1 MYCKVNGLSDLR
13 FPGRIQCANL
23 PGPFVKSYQ
32 DTKRTGSSKFL
43 NKLYFYAPCLVIVVA
58 IMRAYVFNFGKT
70 TKL

>member
-1 MYCKVNGLSDLR
+1 M
-13 FPGRIQCANL
+13 QCANL

-43 NKLYFYAPCLVIVVA
+43 NKLYFYAPCLVIAVA
-58 IMRAYVFNFGKT
+58 VMRAYVFNFGKT